1 MLIGEHT
8 PAGPWR
14 AIEYC
19 FEAGW
24 TDGLPVVPPVEELVD
39 AYLAEV
45 GWEPDEVVMVEPVR
59 GRDVA
64 ARQVVANAVMAG
76 CLPSYLP
83 VVRAILRALSEP
95 QFHLHG
101 PATSTGGAT
110 PLIIVNGP
118 IRDELGMNY
127 KGNIFGPTCRA
138 NSAIGRAVRLIFMN
152 VLNARP
158 ETLDRS
164 TQGSFG
170 KYSGCI
176 AEYEQASP
184 WEPFHVSRGL
194 PAGSS
199 AVTVFA
205 AESPHNILCHGTS
218 DPEKVL
224 TIAADTMASMGSFSP
239 GESVLVL
246 APEHVSFLRQAG
258 WSRRDVQEFLYQNA
272 RRRVSDLEAAG
283 KLEGRAWRVKEDT
296 WVHRGLG
303 PDDVLVLV
311 GGGDA
316 GGHSAFFPSWSRG
329 RASTAVTVPIQ

>member
-1 MLIGEHT
+1 MLVGEQL
-8 PAGPWR
+8 PSGPWR

-24 TDGLPVVPPVEELVD
+24 TDGLPVVPPAEELVD
-39 AYLAEV
+39 AYLQAV
-45 GWEPDEVVMVEPVR
+45 GWAPDEVVMVEPVR

-76 CLPSYLP
+76 CLPEYLP
-83 VVRAILRALSEP
+83 VVRAALRALSEP

-110 PLIIVNGP
+110 PLIMVNGP
-118 IRDELGMNY
+118 IRDRIGMNY
-127 KGNIFGPTCRA
+127 RGNIFGPTSRA
-138 NSAIGRAVRLIFMN
+138 NSTIGRAIRLIFMN

-170 KYSGCI
+170 KYSGCF

-184 WEPFHVSRGL
+184 WEPFHASRGL
-194 PAGSS
+194 PADSD

-205 AESPHNILCHGTS
+205 AESPHNILCHGTD
-218 DPEKVL
+218 DPEQVL
-224 TIAADTMASMGSFSP
+224 TIAADTMAAMGSFSP

-246 APEHVSFLRQAG
+246 APEHVEFLRRAG
-258 WSRRDVQEFLYQNA
+258 WSRRDVQEFLYRHA
-272 RRRVSDLEAAG
+272 RRRVVDLERAG
-283 KLEGRAWRVKEDT
+283 KLEGRAWRVQEET